1 MDQCPKSHIKF
12 PFTQCCKTMKHENFQ
27 EGEDFH
33 CKSTAGFLL
42 MQFFLFDLQLQ
53 HNGVELHVQIVGSL
67 KFPLVVLPDVQRMSA
82 SRGNWDGHY
91 YIFLLLS

>member
-1 MDQCPKSHIKF
+1 
-12 PFTQCCKTMKHENFQ
+12 
-27 EGEDFH
+27 
-33 CKSTAGFLL
+33 